1 MSIVPSSDRRGA
13 VSAALVVVVALLLGA
28 AVMWIYKRGARTES
42 APTAPLASPRAG
54 SGPAVGAAGRDSVT
68 THGEWV
74 KINRGNETIRAYVA
88 YPERKTKAPAVIVIH
103 EIYGLTDWEPT
114 VADRLA
120 KEGFVA
126 ILPDLLSSKHR
137 QTPPNADEARKLIG
151 ELEPDR
157 ITADLNA
164 VYDYVNRLPAVERD
178 HIGTIGFC
186 WGGGESFR
194 YATNNPNLK
203 AAVVAYG
210 PPPDSAALKRIRAP
224 VLGVYGE
231 NDERINASLP
241 DVAAKMQSAGKTF
254 TYEVYP
260 GTGHGFL
267 KPGRQGYDT
276 PQREKAWGRILEFY
290 RARLGK

>member
-1 MSIVPSSDRRGA
+1 MTFENTSVRGA
-13 VSAALVVVVALLLGA
+13 AAYVVVALIAAVLGA
-28 AVMWIYKRGARTES
+28 AAMWMHAEKRVKAAHYQS
-42 APTAPLASPRAG
+42 ADP
-54 SGPAVGAAGRDSVT
+54 VT

-74 KINRGNETIRAYVA
+74 KIKRGKDTIRAYVA

-103 EIYGLTDWEPT
+103 EIFGLTDWEPT

-126 ILPDLLSSKHR
+126 IVPDLLSSRHGQSPKN
-137 QTPPNADEARKLIG
+137 PDEGRKLIG
-151 ELEPDR
+151 ELDPDS
-157 ITADLNA
+157 ITADLDA
-164 VYDYVNRLPAVERD
+164 VYAYVNSLPAVEKD

-186 WGGGESFR
+186 WGGGQSFR

-203 AAVVAYG
+203 AVVVAYG
-210 PPPDSAALKRIRAP
+210 PPPDSAAIKRIKAP

-231 NDERINASLP
+231 NDERIDATLP
-241 DVAAKMQSAGKTF
+241 DVAAKMEAAGKTF

-267 KPGRQGYDT
+267 KPGRQGSDG
-276 PQREKAWGRILEFY
+276 PQVQKAWDRILEFY

>member
-1 MSIVPSSDRRGA
+1 MILLDARGA
-13 VSAALVVVVALLLGA
+13 ASYVLVAVIAAA
-28 AVMWIYKRGARTES
+28 A
-42 APTAPLASPRAG
+42 
-54 SGPAVGAAGRDSVT
+54 GAAGMWAHARQPAAARSLDPVT

-74 KINRGNETIRAYVA
+74 KIKKGNETVRAYVA

-103 EIYGLTDWEPT
+103 EIFGLSDWEPT

-120 KEGFVA
+120 KEGYVA
-126 ILPDLLSSKHR
+126 IVPDLLSSKHG
-137 QTPPNADEARKLIG
+137 QSPKDPDEGRKLVG
-151 ELEPDR
+151 ELEPER

-164 VYDYVNRLPAVERD
+164 TYSYVNGLPAVQKD

-186 WGGGESFR
+186 WGGGQSFR
-194 YATNNPNLK
+194 YATDNPNLK
-203 AAVVAYG
+203 AVVVAYG
-210 PPPDSAALKRIRAP
+210 PPPDSAAIKRIQAP

-231 NDERINASLP
+231 NDERIDATLP
-241 DVAAKMQSAGKTF
+241 DVAGKMQSAGKTF

-267 KPGRQGYDT
+267 KPGRQGSDG
-276 PQREKAWGRILEFY
+276 PQVDRAWKRILEFY